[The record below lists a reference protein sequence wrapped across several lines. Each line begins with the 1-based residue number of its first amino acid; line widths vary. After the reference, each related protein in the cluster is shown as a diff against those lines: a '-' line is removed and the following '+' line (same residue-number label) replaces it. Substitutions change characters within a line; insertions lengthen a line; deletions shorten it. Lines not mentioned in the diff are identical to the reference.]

1 MREQPGSWTRREWLA
16 AAAAAGL
23 AGRARAAAPS
33 STVAVARCES
43 YDHGVPEALKTMF
56 DQIGGIGKLVSGK
69 TVAIKINMT
78 GSLRARTGYR
88 SAWFTR
94 WTHPEV
100 IGAAVRLIGEAGA
113 SRIRIVEGSSEDDHP
128 LEENFL
134 IGGWDPDTILNAA
147 KKVEMENTGSLGLG
161 KEYKRLE
168 VPGGGLIYPAFDLNH
183 SYAECDVM
191 VSIAKLKEHEKAGV
205 SLSLKNMMGAPPGTI
220 YGDAAGYDEPA
231 ARPYGERTMFHIGN
245 RQPSEGTPKE
255 KDEKSPREF
264 GYRVPRITVDIV
276 RARPVHLAIIDGVET
291 QTAGADAALEPD
303 AKRKLLLVKPGVLI
317 ASLNPVC
324 ADAVAAAVMGF
335 SPTAAR
341 GAAPFENCDNTLAL
355 AGEAGIG
362 ANDIG
367 KIEVVGTPVDRVRMA
382 FREQR

>member
-1 MREQPGSWTRREWLA
+1 MREQPSSWTRREWLA
-16 AAAAAGL
+16 AAAAASL
-23 AGRARAAAPS
+23 ARGARAAAPS
-33 STVAVARCES
+33 STVAVARCTS
-43 YDHGVPEALKTMF
+43 YDHGVPEALKTLF

-100 IGAAVRLIGEAGA
+100 IGAAVRLIGEAGVT
-113 SRIRIVEGSSEDDHP
+113 RIRVVEGSSEDDHP

-147 KKVEMENTGSLGLG
+147 RNVEMENTGSLGLG
-161 KEYKRLE
+161 KEYKTLD
-168 VPGGGLIYPAFDLNH
+168 VPGGGLIYPAFDCNH

-191 VSIAKLKEHEKAGV
+191 VSMAKLKEHEKAGL
-205 SLSLKNMMGAPPGTI
+205 SLSLKNIMGAPPGTI
-220 YGDAAGYDEPA
+220 YGDSAGYDEPA
-231 ARPYGERTMFHIGN
+231 ARPYGARTMFHIGN
-245 RQPSEGTPKE
+245 RQPPEGTPKE

-276 RARPVHLAIIDGVET
+276 RARPVHLAIIDGIET
-291 QTAGADAALEPD
+291 QTAGADASLEPD
-303 AKRKLLLVKPGVLI
+303 AKRKLLLVKPGVLL

-355 AGEAGIG
+355 AEQAGIG
-362 ANDIG
+362 ASDMG
-367 KIEVVGTPVDRVRMA
+367 QIEVAGTPVDKVRLA

>member
-1 MREQPGSWTRREWLA
+1 MRQRPSSWTRREWLA

-23 AGRARAAAPS
+23 ASRGRAAAPS
-33 STVAVARCES
+33 STVAVARCTS
-43 YDHGVPEALKTMF
+43 YDHGVPEALKTLF

-113 SRIRIVEGSSEDDHP
+113 TRIRVLEGSSEDDHP
-128 LEENFL
+128 LEEDFL
-134 IGGWDPDTILNAA
+134 IGGWDPNTILNAA
-147 KKVEMENTGSLGLG
+147 KNVEMENTGSLGLG
-161 KEYKRLE
+161 KEYKRLD
-168 VPGGGLIYPAFDLNH
+168 VPGGGLIYPAFDCNH

-191 VSIAKLKEHEKAGV
+191 VSIAKLKEHDKAGL
-205 SLSLKNMMGAPPGTI
+205 SLSLKNMVGAPPGTI
-220 YGDAAGYDEPA
+220 YGDSAGYDEPA
-231 ARPYGERTMFHIGN
+231 ARPYGARTMFHIGN
-245 RQPSEGTPKE
+245 RQPPEGTPKE
-255 KDEKSPREF
+255 KDEKSPRDF

-276 RARPVHLAIIDGVET
+276 RARPVHLAIIDGIET

-303 AKRKLLLVKPGVLI
+303 SRRKLVLVKPGVLA

-324 ADAVAAAVMGF
+324 ADAVAAALMGF

-355 AGEAGIG
+355 AEQAGIG
-362 ANDIG
+362 AADLDR
-367 KIEVVGTPVDRVRMA
+367 IEVAGTPIAKLRLP

>member
-1 MREQPGSWTRREWLA
+1 MREPLSSWTRREWLA

-33 STVAVARCES
+33 STVAVARCAS

-113 SRIRIVEGSSEDDHP
+113 TRIRIVEGSSEDDHP

-134 IGGWDPDTILNAA
+134 IGGWDPETILNAA
-147 KKVEMENTGSLGLG
+147 RKVEMENTGSLGLA
-161 KEYKRLE
+161 KQYKRLD
-168 VPGGGLIYPAFDLNH
+168 VPGGGLIYPAFDCNH

-191 VSIAKLKEHEKAGV
+191 VSIAKLKEHEKAGL
-205 SLSLKNMMGAPPGTI
+205 SLSLKNMVGAPPGTI
-220 YGDAAGYDEPA
+220 YGDSAGYDDPA
-231 ARPYGERTMFHIGN
+231 TRPYGARTMFHIGN
-245 RQPSEGTPKE
+245 RQPPEGTPKE

-276 RARPVHLAIIDGVET
+276 RARPVHLAIIDGIET

-303 AKRKLLLVKPGVLI
+303 SKRKLLLVKPGVLL

-335 SPTAAR
+335 RPTAAR
-341 GAAPFENCDNTLAL
+341 GTAPFENCDNTLAL
-355 AGEAGIG
+355 AEEAGIG
-362 ANDIG
+362 VSDTG
-367 KIEVVGTPVDRVRMA
+367 KIEVAGTPVEKVRMA
-382 FREQR
+382 FRDQR

>member
-23 AGRARAAAPS
+23 AGGARAAAPS

-43 YDHGVPEALKTMF
+43 YDHGVPEALKTLF

-134 IGGWDPDTILNAA
+134 IGGWDPDAILNAA
-147 KKVEMENTGSLGLG
+147 RKVEMENTGSLGLG

-205 SLSLKNMMGAPPGTI
+205 SLSLKNMMGAPPGAI

-231 ARPYGERTMFHIGN
+231 ARPYGERSMFHIGN

-367 KIEVVGTPVDRVRMA
+367 KIEVAGTPVDRVRMA

>member
-1 MREQPGSWTRREWLA
+1 VRQRPSSWTRREWLA

-23 AGRARAAAPS
+23 ASRGRAAAPS
-33 STVAVARCES
+33 STVAVARCTS
-43 YDHGVPEALKTMF
+43 YDHGVPEALKTLF

-113 SRIRIVEGSSEDDHP
+113 TRIRVLEGSSEDDHP
-128 LEENFL
+128 LEEDFL
-134 IGGWDPDTILNAA
+134 IGGWDPNTILNAA
-147 KKVEMENTGSLGLG
+147 KNVEMENTGSLGLG
-161 KEYKRLE
+161 KEYKRLD
-168 VPGGGLIYPAFDLNH
+168 VPGGGLIYPAFDCNH

-191 VSIAKLKEHEKAGV
+191 VSIAKLKEHDKAGL
-205 SLSLKNMMGAPPGTI
+205 SLSLKNMVGAPPGTI
-220 YGDAAGYDEPA
+220 YGDSAGYDEPA
-231 ARPYGERTMFHIGN
+231 ARPYGARTMFHIGN
-245 RQPSEGTPKE
+245 RQPPEGTPKE
-255 KDEKSPREF
+255 KDEKSPRDF

-276 RARPVHLAIIDGVET
+276 RARPVHLAIIDGIET

-303 AKRKLLLVKPGVLI
+303 SRRKLVLVKPGVLA

-324 ADAVAAAVMGF
+324 ADAVAAALMGF

-355 AGEAGIG
+355 AEQAGIG
-362 ANDIG
+362 AADLDR
-367 KIEVVGTPVDRVRMA
+367 IEVAGTPIAKLRLP